1 MLASFQSSRR
11 VEEINVLRKNLR
23 ASRAKRRRPRSVSRV
38 THTMHRSIV
47 GRRPARARRPPT
59 PPLAHIAHTHNE
71 SSIHHPSTAPRTSH
85 RPRRVAI
92 IPRHATRVSRRSRRA
107 RARIAPHARI
117 PRRAVNAQYI
127 THLHH
132 DNRSIVHTHA
142 PLFVFVFYVA
152 ARKDGSARAR
162 RRDGIDGVGLGVGI
176 RTFGVKSFG
185 HSMYLYLA
193 RVPPF
198 YTYTARHQVHH
209 VRTHAHAHAHAHT
222 HTRAH
227 AHRTFVSCTT
237 HTTHTDRDDRRR
249 PTTSA
254 PAPAPASRPRGG
266 GDRTRRR
273 VRHTKTAPWLVRR
286 RRRRRRRSLRV
297 HRRWISRVHRVR
309 SSRSVV
315 VVVSAHRA
323 MAMAMVIYPPSA
335 RSRARKAT
343 EDRRA
348 THATDGV
355 M

>member
-1 MLASFQSSRR
+1 
-11 VEEINVLRKNLR
+11 
-23 ASRAKRRRPRSVSRV
+23 
-38 THTMHRSIV
+38 MHRSIV

-209 VRTHAHAHAHAHT
+209 VRTHTHAH
-222 HTRAH
+222 AH

-273 VRHTKTAPWLVRR
+273 CTTHENRTMAGTSSLTSSSLTSFVARASRVDSMCSSRSVVDRR
-286 RRRRRRRSLRV
+286 RRRRRRQRTPGDGDGDGDLSAERSL
-297 HRRWISRVHRVR
+297 SRERG
-309 SSRSVV
+309 
-315 VVVSAHRA
+315 
-323 MAMAMVIYPPSA
+323 
-335 RSRARKAT
+335 
-343 EDRRA
+343 
-348 THATDGV
+348 DGG
-355 M
+355 